1 MKQRIPWWFILI
13 NVAAALLLMA
23 LSTPAAQALSDAAA
37 PVDFGW
43 LFPVYAVASAALAV
57 ASYAQRRT
65 VAWILTALM
74 LVAAAMLLILSNY
87 GH

>member
-1 MKQRIPWWFILI
+1 MKQRIPWWFIMI
-13 NVAAALLLMA
+13 NVAAALLLM
-23 LSTPAAQALSDAAA
+23 LQSGQAAQALGEAAT

-43 LFPVYAVASAALAV
+43 LFPAYAVASAALAV
-57 ASYAQRRT
+57 ASYPQRRT

-74 LVAAAMLLILSNY
+74 VVAAVMLLILSNY

>member
-23 LSTPAAQALSDAAA
+23 LSTPAAQALGDVAA

-74 LVAAAMLLILSNY
+74 VVAAAMLLILSNY

>member
-13 NVAAALLLMA
+13 NVAAALLLML
-23 LSTPAAQALSDAAA
+23 LSGPATQALGDAAT

-43 LFPVYAVASAALAV
+43 LFPVYALASAALAV
-57 ASYAQRRT
+57 ASYPQRRT
-65 VAWILTALM
+65 VAWILTAVM

-87 GH
+87 VH